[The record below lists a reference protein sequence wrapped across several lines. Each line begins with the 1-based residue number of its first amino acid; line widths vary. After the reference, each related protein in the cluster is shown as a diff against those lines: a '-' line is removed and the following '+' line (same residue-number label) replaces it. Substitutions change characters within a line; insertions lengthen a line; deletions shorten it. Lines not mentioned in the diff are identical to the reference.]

1 MHEHILLGMV
11 AIVHCMEIERN
22 TFRKQIVIQTKNV
35 FLGFVQNDAIN
46 IRFIDWLKDWKP
58 KNPVDKRPVETDR
71 VTIHVDFFNCLFG
84 KHNIFNPKSN

>member
-35 FLGFVQNDAIN
+35 FVGFVQNDAIN
-46 IRFIDWLKDWKP
+46 IRFIDWLKDWKA